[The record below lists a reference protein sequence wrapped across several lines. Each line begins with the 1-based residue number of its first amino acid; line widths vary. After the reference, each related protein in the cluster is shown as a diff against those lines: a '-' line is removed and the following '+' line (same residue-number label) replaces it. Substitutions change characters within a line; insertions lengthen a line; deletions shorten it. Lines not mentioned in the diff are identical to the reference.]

1 MKSWE
6 LEEKLLEYVVYE
18 IHVQEEMLVLKKE
31 CLGVLDEGV
40 KRGWMHERRV
50 SRWVGASELG
60 RGRERRPHR
69 RDACASIPRH
79 CAQPVKIA

>member
-1 MKSWE
+1 MMTWE
-6 LEEKLLEYVVYE
+6 LEVKLLEYVVYE
-18 IHVQEEMLVLKKE
+18 IHVQEGMQVLKKE
-31 CLGVLDEGV
+31 CLGVLDEDE
-40 KRGWMHERRV
+40 KRGWMHERTV

-60 RGRERRPHR
+60 RGRERRQHR